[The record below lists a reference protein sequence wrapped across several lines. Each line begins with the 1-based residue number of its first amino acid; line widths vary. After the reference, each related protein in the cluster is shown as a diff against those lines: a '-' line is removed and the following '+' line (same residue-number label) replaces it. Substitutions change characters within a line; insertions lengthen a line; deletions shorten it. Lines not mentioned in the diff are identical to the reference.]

1 MKQNVGKI
9 LFISVVSGI
18 VFVMCHFSVSTRY
31 SANGVPWYSHGIAFV
46 LGMVLGV
53 TFLSLGIGFR
63 RRQIQEKDEELRRLA
78 EHIQKQ
84 QKKIDALIEEK
95 EKHREDQR
103 HAPKLEALG
112 RLAGGISHDVNN
124 VLASIMSIASTMKL
138 DMEMT
143 NCQVPAEDVN
153 DILDACRRG
162 RDLTLSLLGFARKG
176 DFLKRPISLVKEIE
190 DIRKLLLRVSPKS
203 LGIKL
208 DFESDIPQIEGDPS
222 EIKNVLMNL
231 CINGIDA
238 MSGDGELTVA
248 LRKKKLK
255 KPTEFLPAGPYVL
268 LQVTDTGE
276 GMSEETLRRA
286 FEPFYTTKP
295 EGKGTGLGLPR
306 VWAIVQAHSGSVEI
320 DSDSGIGT
328 TFNVMFPAL
337 DEAREDP
344 GIRGSRPPVKD
355 LRRHTVLL
363 VDDEVLI
370 RKSAKRIFEKIG
382 YAVYVAED
390 GQRAIQILSEHR
402 HEIDLIVLDMIMPI
416 MDGPATFARA
426 REMRP
431 DIPVILCSGYS
442 KDDSAT
448 ELLKNDNVGFVQ
460 KPFSVGEIS
469 SRMSQILGFDA

>member
-1 MKQNVGKI
+1 VYRTSAKI
-9 LFISVVSGI
+9 LLFSVVTGVI
-18 VFVMCHFSVSTRY
+18 LTVLALPLLQQTPVKYPLVAVLAAVFAVGTIIG
-31 SANGVPWYSHGIAFV
+31 AV
-46 LGMVLGV
+46 LLYLGGRFQKHQIDARLREV
-53 TFLSLGIGFR
+53 AELEVRLRSLK
-63 RRQIQEKDEELRRLA
+63 RQNEALLA
-78 EHIQKQ
+78 EKNG
-84 QKKIDALIEEK
+84 EK
-95 EKHREDQR
+95 REQR
-103 HAPKLEALG
+103 HATKLEALG

-138 DMEMT
+138 DMNVS
-143 NCQVPAEDVN
+143 NCHVSAEDVN

-203 LGIKL
+203 LSIRL

-238 MSGDGELTVA
+238 MTGDGELTVS
-248 LRKKKLK
+248 LKRKKLTTS
-255 KPTEFLPAGPYVL
+255 TEMLPPGSYVL

-276 GMSEETLRRA
+276 GMTEETLRRA

-306 VWAIVQAHSGSVEI
+306 VWTIVQEHAGSVEI
-320 DSDSGIGT
+320 DSDSGVGT

-344 GIRGSRPPVKD
+344 GIRGSRPPV
-355 LRRHTVLL
+355 RNREQHTVLL
-363 VDDEVLI
+363 VDDEALI
-370 RKSAKRIFEKIG
+370 RKSTRRIFEKIG
-382 YAVYVAED
+382 YEVHVAED
-390 GQRAIQILSEHR
+390 GQRAIQIFQQHR
-402 HEIDLIVLDMIMPI
+402 DKIDLIVLDMIMPI
-416 MDGPATFARA
+416 MDGPATFRAA
-426 REMRP
+426 REIRP
-431 DIPVILCSGYS
+431 DIPIILCSGYS

-469 SRMSQILGFDA
+469 SRMSQILGLE